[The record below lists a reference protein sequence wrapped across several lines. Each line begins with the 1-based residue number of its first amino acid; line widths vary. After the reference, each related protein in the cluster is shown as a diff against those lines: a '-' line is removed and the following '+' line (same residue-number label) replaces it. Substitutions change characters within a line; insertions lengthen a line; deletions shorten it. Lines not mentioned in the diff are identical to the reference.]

1 MSSGL
6 QDSSWSTSPHPQ
18 PRLRLRVHVPLLS
31 PSFAFSGSP
40 TSLLFEHTKLTFLQ
54 GFHITFLSARVLPP
68 PPHPCALSTWD
79 PLIKW
84 HLIKSL
90 PWSFI
95 IKDQYSLPIHYCPDP
110 ATPYLPLH
118 PGLFF
123 TITLLS
129 PEILYTCLL

>member
-6 QDSSWSTSPHPQ
+6 QDSPWSASPHPQ
-18 PRLRLRVHVPLLS
+18 TRSPLLVHVPLLS
-31 PSFAFSGSP
+31 PSFAISGSP
-40 TSLLFEHTKLTFLQ
+40 TSLLFEHAKLTFLQ
-54 GFHITFLSARVLPP
+54 DFHITFLSARVLPP
-68 PPHPCALSTWD
+68 PPHPCALSSWN
-79 PLIKW
+79 PLIKR

-95 IKDQYSLPIHYCPDP
+95 IKDQYSLPLHCCPDP
-110 ATPYLPLH
+110 ATPYPPPH
-118 PGLFF
+118 PALFF